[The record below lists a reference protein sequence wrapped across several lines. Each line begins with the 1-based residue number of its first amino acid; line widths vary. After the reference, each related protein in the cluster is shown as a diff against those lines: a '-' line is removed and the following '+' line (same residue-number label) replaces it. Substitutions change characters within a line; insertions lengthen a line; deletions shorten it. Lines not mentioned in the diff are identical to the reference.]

1 MRYLTHSF
9 ASSETLERA
18 RRWLVQAGFD
28 PSQIEAITEGIP
40 RIAIRVESGQAAEA
54 SMIIDAAELTDPNG
68 LPSFW
73 DLARQKHIHTDAAPA
88 TEPTLTEAEQSRT
101 FVVAYHVP
109 DERPDLGSSVE
120 AAQLREAYQDR
131 LGS

>member
-9 ASSETLERA
+9 ANLETLDRA

-40 RIAIRVESGQAAEA
+40 RIAIRVDAGQAAEA

-73 DLARQKHIHTDAAPA
+73 DLARQKHIHTAAA
-88 TEPTLTEAEQSRT
+88 TAPEPSPTEAEQSRT
-101 FVVAYHVP
+101 FVVTYHVP

-120 AAQLREAYQDR
+120 AVQVRDALQDW

>member
-9 ASSETLERA
+9 ASLETLDRA

-40 RIAIRVESGQAAEA
+40 RIAIRVDAGQAAEA
-54 SMIIDAAELTDPNG
+54 SMMIDVAELTDPHG

-73 DLARQKHIHTDAAPA
+73 DLARQKHIHAVAAPA
-88 TEPTLTEAEQSRT
+88 PEPSSTKAEQSRT
-101 FVVAYHVP
+101 FVVTYHVP
-109 DERPDLGSSVE
+109 DERPDLGWSIE
-120 AAQLREAYQDR
+120 AVQLRDAYQDR